1 MNELVTTNKAGPQ
14 TADADPHSAEELKS
28 AVLAKLTY
36 AVGKTPEFATPRD
49 WFLAVT
55 FATRDII
62 VSRWIRSLDAVY
74 TDGRKRVYY
83 LSLEFLIGR
92 LLFDALTNLGVAQPM
107 TEALDELGVD
117 LSDLRRIEPDAAL
130 GNGGLGRLAACFMD
144 SMATLSI
151 AAHGYGI
158 RYDNGLFRQII
169 RGGWQQETPEDW
181 LVNGNP
187 WEFVRPEYNYAIGFG
202 GWVEMVQGDDERTR
216 HVWHPAET
224 VEAVAYD
231 TPIVGW
237 RGRHVNT
244 LRLWSARATDPLK
257 LEAFNAGDYVG
268 AFSEAVRAAAI
279 SKVLYPSDATPAG
292 QELRLRQEYFFAS
305 ASLLDLIRRH
315 IKQWGDV
322 RTLGQHAAVQLNDTH
337 PAIGI
342 AELMR
347 ILVDLNKVE
356 WDEAWSITQATF
368 SYTNHTLLPEALET
382 WPVPLMERVLPR
394 HMQIIYLINAAHLDS
409 ARRRGFVEAGLLASI
424 SLIDEYAGRRVR
436 MGNLAF
442 IGSHKVNGVSGLH
455 TDLMRKTVFHAF
467 NTVYPGRIIN
477 KTNGITFR
485 RWLIECNPDLTE
497 IIRSTVGERALD
509 DYHALKDLAAHADD
523 SSVQER
529 VAQARR
535 NRKVAL
541 ARAVAD
547 QLSLRIDPDAMFD
560 VQVKR
565 IHEYKRQLLNLLE
578 TVARYNAIRANP
590 TIDFAPRVKIFSG
603 KAAASYTQAKL
614 IIKLA
619 IDVAKVVNSDPT
631 VRGLLKVVFLPNYN
645 VSLAE
650 TIMPAADLSEQIS
663 TAGMEAS
670 GTGNMKMALNGALTV
685 GTLDGANVEMRDMV
699 GDENI
704 FIFGLTAAEVEAA
717 RAKGIDSTECIA
729 ASPILREALD
739 EIGSGVFSTDDAMRY
754 RGLVDMLTHHDY
766 FMICADFD
774 AYWAT
779 QMKIDE
785 AWRDRKRWMRS
796 SILNTANVG
805 WFSSDRTI
813 AEYATEIWNAP
824 FTPIV

>member
-1 MNELVTTNKAGPQ
+1 MDELVATDKSMPQ
-14 TADADPHSAEELKS
+14 AAELRPYTAAELKA

-36 AVGKTPEFATPRD
+36 AVGKAPEVASPRD

-55 FATRDII
+55 FATRDIA
-62 VSRWIRSLDAVY
+62 VGRWLESLNAVY
-74 TDGRKRVYY
+74 ADGRKRVYY

-92 LLFDALTNLGVAQPM
+92 LLFDAMTNLGVAEPM
-107 TEALDELGVD
+107 AEALDQLGVN
-117 LSDLRRIEPDAAL
+117 LADLRRIEPDAAL

-202 GWVEMVQGDDERTR
+202 GWVEMIQGDDERSH

-268 AFSEAVRAAAI
+268 AFSETVRAEAI

-322 RTLGQHAAVQLNDTH
+322 RTLGQHSAVQLNDTH

-356 WDEAWSITQATF
+356 WDEAWTIVQTVF

-382 WPVPLMERVLPR
+382 WSVPLMERVLPR
-394 HMQIIYLINAAHLDS
+394 HMQIIYLVNAAHLDS
-409 ARRRGFVEAGLLASI
+409 ARRRGFVDQGLLASI
-424 SLIDEYAGRRVR
+424 SMIDEQAGRRVR

-442 IGSHKVNGVSGLH
+442 VGSHKINGVSALH
-455 TDLMRKTVFHAF
+455 TDLMRKTVFQAL
-467 NTVYPGRIIN
+467 NTVYPDRITN

-485 RWLIECNPDLTE
+485 RWLIECNPGLAD
-497 IIRSTVGERALD
+497 IIRTTLGERALD
-509 DYHALKDLAAHADD
+509 DYGALKGLVAHADD
-523 SSVQER
+523 PVIQDR
-529 VAQARR
+529 VAAAHK
-535 NRKVAL
+535 NCKAAL
-541 ARAVAD
+541 ARTIAD
-547 QLSLRIDPDAMFD
+547 QLNQRVDLDAMFD

-565 IHEYKRQLLNLLE
+565 IHEYKRQLLNILE

-590 TIDFAPRVKIFSG
+590 TIDFAPRVKIFAG

-650 TIMPAADLSEQIS
+650 IIMPAADLSEQIS

-685 GTLDGANVEMRDMV
+685 GTLDGANVEMRDLV
-699 GDENI
+699 GDDNI
-704 FIFGLTAAEVEAA
+704 FIFGLTAAEVEAS
-717 RAKGIDSTECIA
+717 RAQGIDSTEHIA
-729 ASPILREALD
+729 ASAILREALD
-739 EIGSGVFSTDDAMRY
+739 EIGSGVFSTDDAQRY
-754 RGLVDMLTHHDY
+754 RGLVDTLTHHDY
-766 FMICADFD
+766 FMVCADFD

-779 QMKIDE
+779 QIKIDQ
-785 AWRDRKRWMRS
+785 AWRDRRRWVRS

-813 AEYATEIWNAP
+813 SEYAKEIWNAP
-824 FTPIV
+824 FAPIS

>member
-1 MNELVTTNKAGPQ
+1 MNELVTTDRPAPQ
-14 TADADPHSAEELKS
+14 AAEMRSYSPQELKS

-36 AVGKTPEFATPRD
+36 AVGKTREVATPRD

-62 VSRWIRSLDAVY
+62 VGRWLESLNAVY

-107 TEALDELGVD
+107 TEALHELRVD

-202 GWVEMVQGDDERTR
+202 GWVEMVEGDEDRAH
-216 HVWHPAET
+216 HVWHPSET

-268 AFSEAVRAAAI
+268 AFSERVRAEAI

-292 QELRLRQEYFFAS
+292 QELRLRQEYFFTS

-347 ILVDLNKVE
+347 ILVDLNKVD
-356 WDEAWSITQATF
+356 WDEAWSITQETF

-394 HMQIIYLINAAHLDS
+394 HMQIIYLINAAHLDG
-409 ARRRGFVEAGLLASI
+409 ARRGGFVDTGILASI

-442 IGSHKVNGVSGLH
+442 IGSHKINGVSALH
-455 TDLMRKTVFHAF
+455 TDLMRKTVFHAL
-467 NTVYPGRIIN
+467 NTVYPGRIVN

-485 RWLIECNPDLTE
+485 RWLIECSPDLTE
-497 IIRSTVGERALD
+497 IIRSTLGERALD
-509 DYHALKDLAAHADD
+509 DYHALEGLAALADD

-529 VAQARR
+529 VIQARR
-535 NRKVAL
+535 NRKTAL
-541 ARAVAD
+541 ARAIVD
-547 QLSLRIDPDAMFD
+547 QLGLRVDPDAMFD

-619 IDVAKVVNSDPT
+619 VDIAKVVNSDPT

-650 TIMPAADLSEQIS
+650 MIMPAADLSEQIS

-699 GDENI
+699 GGDNI
-704 FIFGLTAAEVEAA
+704 FIFGLTAAEVGAA
-717 RAKGIDSTECIA
+717 RAKGIDSTEHIA

-739 EIGSGVFSTDDAMRY
+739 EIASGVFSTDDVGRY
-754 RGLVDMLTHHDY
+754 RGLVDTLTHHDY
-766 FMICADFD
+766 FMICADFE
-774 AYWAT
+774 AYWAI

-785 AWRDRKRWMRS
+785 AWRDRNRWMRS
-796 SILNTANVG
+796 SVLNTANVG

-813 AEYATEIWNAP
+813 AEYAKEIWNAP
-824 FTPIV
+824 YTPIV